1 MNARDPEAVGE
12 ALGQHFDLLAAHAR
26 QLVADLQDGK
36 LDEAQRRAALIE
48 EACAREAGDVRAA
61 FRRAKQAAKASRVP
75 IPFRK

>member
-1 MNARDPEAVGE
+1 MNAKDPEAVGE

-26 QLVADLQDGK
+26 QLLADLQDGK
-36 LDEAQRRAALIE
+36 QEEALRRAALIE

-61 FRRAKQAAKASRVP
+61 FRKAKQSAKASRIP